1 MHILCVRVYEDRLL
15 PSVIS
20 VKRVDLCFIVGH
32 HGNIFSGFPPDQT
45 VGLPVFLDLANT
57 PMPDQLGA
65 GW

>member
-45 VGLPVFLDLANT
+45 VGLPVFLDLA
-57 PMPDQLGA
+57 
-65 GW
+65 